1 MNKLTA
7 FRESLTLFLGDNVNF
22 IPEEDNSTTIET
34 PSFYFYFNKIYTGLH
49 HSLNS
54 MHTLVTSI

>member
-7 FRESLTLFLGDNVNF
+7 VRESLTLFLVDNVNF

-34 PSFYFYFNKIYTGLH
+34 PSFYFNKIYTGLH

-54 MHTLVTSI
+54 MHTLVTNL